1 MTDFTAEQLEAGNDW
16 LEEQATPDCA
26 ECDQP
31 EGGRIPRHTADQ
43 TVWLCSYCDRITPT
57 KA

>member
-43 TVWLCSYCDRITPT
+43 TVWLCSHCDRITPT
-57 KA
+57 A